1 MADFEI
7 KDVFRETRVFTSR
20 SIVIGILMM
29 VLIAILLTRLFYLQ
43 VVEYDRYS
51 TLSKKNRISV
61 VPRAPVRGLIFD
73 RNGVPLAR
81 NIPSYTL
88 EVVPDQVKDM
98 DDLLDELGKLVQL
111 SEYHLKLFR
120 REVKRHARFDTI
132 TLRSR
137 LTDQE
142 AARFAVNR
150 YRFDGVELRARLERN
165 YPKNESAAHVVGYVG
180 RISSRDLEKIDKS
193 LYRGI
198 DFLGKTG
205 IESYYEDI
213 LRGTIGFD
221 QVETNAHGREVR
233 IISSTPSV
241 PGKNIYLT
249 IDSELQLIA
258 EQALGDFRGAVVA
271 IHPGTGEILAFAS
284 TPSYDPNAFVYGI
297 SNADYSALRDS
308 LDTPLLNRA
317 LRGRYAP
324 GSTIKPFMGML
335 ALKSGVSTA
344 KKTFCPGYYTLTKG
358 GHRFRCW
365 KHSGHGAMDLHDSV
379 VQSCD
384 VYFYDLAHHLGID
397 EMHDSLSLF
406 GFGSKTGIDL
416 NGESAALLPS
426 RQWKRGA
433 KDLAWYPGETVIA
446 GIGQGF
452 VLTTPL
458 QLASATAMLANNG
471 QRMKPHLLLAEE
483 NPLSAEKVINPSP
496 ALGSGKWKTEHLEFV
511 RQAMVD
517 VTDSARGTA
526 RRIGAGSPYK
536 IAAKT
541 GTAQVIGIK
550 QNERYKESEVNP
562 RHRDHALFIAYA
574 PAEHP
579 EIAVAVIAENG
590 GHGGSTAGPI
600 AKKVMDYYLLGKKP
614 EKKEDPS

>member
-20 SIVIGILMM
+20 SIVIGILML
-29 VLIAILLTRLFYLQ
+29 VLIGILITRLFYLQ
-43 VVEYDRYS
+43 VIEYDRYN

-61 VPRAPVRGLIFD
+61 VPRSPVRGLIFD
-73 RNGVPLAR
+73 RNGVLLAK

-88 EVVPDQVKDM
+88 EVIPDQVPDM
-98 DDLLDELGKLVQL
+98 DNLLDEIGQLVKL
-111 SEYHLKLFR
+111 SEYDLKLFR
-120 REVKRHARFDTI
+120 RDVKRHARFDT
-132 TLRSR
+132 TVLRSQ

-150 YRFDGVELRARLERN
+150 YRFEGVELRARLERN
-165 YPKNESAAHVVGYVG
+165 YPMNESAAHVVGYVG

-198 DFLGKTG
+198 NFLGKTG

-213 LRGTIGFD
+213 LRGEIGFD
-221 QVETNAHGREVR
+221 QIETNAHGREVR
-233 IISSTPSV
+233 TISSTPSV

-249 IDSELQLIA
+249 IDSKLQLIA
-258 EQALGDFRGAVVA
+258 EQALGDYRGAVVA
-271 IHPGTGEILAFAS
+271 IKPSTGEILAFAS

-297 SNADYSALRDS
+297 SKADYSALRDS
-308 LDTPLLNRA
+308 PDTPLLNRA

-335 ALKSGVSTA
+335 GLKAGISSD
-344 KKTFCPGYYTLTKG
+344 KKTFCPGYYTLNKG

-365 KHSGHGAMDLHDSV
+365 K
-379 VQSCD
+379 D

-416 NGESAALLPS
+416 SGESAALMPS

-452 VLTTPL
+452 VLATPL
-458 QLASATAMLANNG
+458 QLASATSTLANNG
-471 QRMKPHLLLAEE
+471 KRMKPHLLLAEE
-483 NPLSAEKVINPSP
+483 DPLTAEKNLNSP
-496 ALGSGKWKTEHLEFV
+496 VVLSSDKWNSDNLEEIK
-511 RQAMVD
+511 QAMLD

-550 QNERYKESEVNP
+550 QNERYKESEVAL
-562 RHRDHALFIAYA
+562 RHRDHALFIAFA
-574 PAEHP
+574 PVENP
-579 EIAVAVIAENG
+579 DIAVAVIAENG

-600 AKKVMDYYLLGKKP
+600 AKKVMDYYLLGKEP
-614 EKKEDPS
+614 EKKEEPL